1 MGKKSIMRM
10 LLTLSISQICYIF
23 IVIVIFG
30 AGTLF
35 LTETGIILSPQVI
48 SESVENITGKAVNG
62 VLEAKDIPAYIEYAQ
77 LSNDGNYITGTI
89 QDKELIE
96 EVYKEGQVT
105 HLQFMNGTKY
115 ECVNGLSEKWIL
127 GYKSGTSQFS
137 NDFLRNVFPS
147 ADLTVVLSFFVTVVI
162 GFFIIL
168 KWHRNQLRKELNKI
182 ISIRETILNDDEQI
196 SGVSSTLKEINDIL
210 IVLNEMEKAVK
221 DSTKKQLKQA
231 QLLEDGI
238 QALTHDIQ
246 TPATVVS
253 GNLELLEETEITGK
267 QKEYLNDAQDGIKR
281 ISEYVEELKNLVKM
295 EHLKTDYISLGEE
308 YVNELISLANQIASL
323 KNISIVVLQKDIA
336 DDLLID
342 GKAIQKAFQN
352 IVSNAVDFSEEYTE
366 LKLQFQKHISEYRIS
381 VTDSGKGFS
390 EESLKRATQKFY
402 SENKAR
408 NGTHYGL
415 GLAIVNKIM
424 REHFGF
430 LRLENLE
437 ENNAGR
443 AVCKAEGK
451 LYGGRDRGHHGDG
464 RDDDRQQLL

>member
-430 LRLENLE
+430 LRLDNLE
-437 ENNAGR
+437 ENNKIIGAR
-443 AVCKAEGK
+443 VT
-451 LYGGRDRGHHGDG
+451 LVFPLDRKF
-464 RDDDRQQLL
+464 

>member
-1 MGKKSIMRM
+1 M
-10 LLTLSISQICYIF
+10 
-23 IVIVIFG
+23 
-30 AGTLF
+30 
-35 LTETGIILSPQVI
+35 
-48 SESVENITGKAVNG
+48 
-62 VLEAKDIPAYIEYAQ
+62 
-77 LSNDGNYITGTI
+77 
-89 QDKELIE
+89 
-96 EVYKEGQVT
+96 
-105 HLQFMNGTKY
+105 
-115 ECVNGLSEKWIL
+115 
-127 GYKSGTSQFS
+127 
-137 NDFLRNVFPS
+137 RNVFPS

-366 LKLQFQKHISEYRIS
+366 LKLQFKNIYLNIGIS
-381 VTDSGKGFS
+381 VTLTAEKG
-390 EESLKRATQKFY
+390 LVK
-402 SENKAR
+402 KA
-408 NGTHYGL
+408 
-415 GLAIVNKIM
+415 
-424 REHFGF
+424 
-430 LRLENLE
+430 
-437 ENNAGR
+437 
-443 AVCKAEGK
+443 
-451 LYGGRDRGHHGDG
+451 
-464 RDDDRQQLL
+464 

>member
-408 NGTHYGL
+408 NGTHYGF

-437 ENNAGR
+437 ENNKIIGAR
-443 AVCKAEGK
+443 VT
-451 LYGGRDRGHHGDG
+451 LVFPLDRKF
-464 RDDDRQQLL
+464 

>member
-323 KNISIVVLQKDIA
+323 KNISIVVLHKDIA

-437 ENNAGR
+437 ENNKIIGAR
-443 AVCKAEGK
+443 VT
-451 LYGGRDRGHHGDG
+451 LVFPLDRKF
-464 RDDDRQQLL
+464 

>member
-1 MGKKSIMRM
+1 M

-253 GNLELLEETEITGK
+253 GNMELLEETEITGK

-437 ENNAGR
+437 ENNKIIGAR
-443 AVCKAEGK
+443 VT
-451 LYGGRDRGHHGDG
+451 LVFPLDRKF
-464 RDDDRQQLL
+464 

>member
-105 HLQFMNGTKY
+105 HLPFMNGTKY

-437 ENNAGR
+437 ENNKIIGAR
-443 AVCKAEGK
+443 VT
-451 LYGGRDRGHHGDG
+451 LVFPLDRKF
-464 RDDDRQQLL
+464 

>member
-1 MGKKSIMRM
+1 M

-430 LRLENLE
+430 LRLEDLE
-437 ENNAGR
+437 ENNKIIGAR
-443 AVCKAEGK
+443 VT
-451 LYGGRDRGHHGDG
+451 LVFPLDRKF
-464 RDDDRQQLL
+464 

>member
-1 MGKKSIMRM
+1 M

-437 ENNAGR
+437 ENNKIIGAR
-443 AVCKAEGK
+443 VT
-451 LYGGRDRGHHGDG
+451 LVVPLDRKF
-464 RDDDRQQLL
+464 

>member
-48 SESVENITGKAVNG
+48 SESVENITGEAVNG

-437 ENNAGR
+437 ENNKIIGAR
-443 AVCKAEGK
+443 VT
-451 LYGGRDRGHHGDG
+451 LVFPLDRKF
-464 RDDDRQQLL
+464 

>member
-96 EVYKEGQVT
+96 EFYKEGQVT

-437 ENNAGR
+437 ENNKIIGAR
-443 AVCKAEGK
+443 VT
-451 LYGGRDRGHHGDG
+451 LVFPLDRKF
-464 RDDDRQQLL
+464 

>member
-23 IVIVIFG
+23 IVIVMFG

-437 ENNAGR
+437 ENNKIIGAR
-443 AVCKAEGK
+443 VT
-451 LYGGRDRGHHGDG
+451 LVFPLDRKF
-464 RDDDRQQLL
+464 

>member
-336 DDLLID
+336 GDLLID

-437 ENNAGR
+437 ENNKIIGAR
-443 AVCKAEGK
+443 VT
-451 LYGGRDRGHHGDG
+451 LVFPLDRKF
-464 RDDDRQQLL
+464 

>member
-323 KNISIVVLQKDIA
+323 KNISIVVLQKDIS

-437 ENNAGR
+437 ENNKIIGAR
-443 AVCKAEGK
+443 VT
-451 LYGGRDRGHHGDG
+451 LVFPLDRKF
-464 RDDDRQQLL
+464 

>member
-253 GNLELLEETEITGK
+253 GNLELLEEAEITGK

-323 KNISIVVLQKDIA
+323 KNISIVALQKDIA

-437 ENNAGR
+437 ENNKIIGAR
-443 AVCKAEGK
+443 VT
-451 LYGGRDRGHHGDG
+451 LVFPLDRKF
-464 RDDDRQQLL
+464 

>member
-147 ADLTVVLSFFVTVVI
+147 ADLTVVLSLFVTVVI

-281 ISEYVEELKNLVKM
+281 ISEYVEELQNLVKM

-437 ENNAGR
+437 ENNKIIGAR
-443 AVCKAEGK
+443 VT
-451 LYGGRDRGHHGDG
+451 LVFPLDRKF
-464 RDDDRQQLL
+464 

>member
-35 LTETGIILSPQVI
+35 LTETGIILSLQVI

-437 ENNAGR
+437 ENNKIIGAR
-443 AVCKAEGK
+443 VT
-451 LYGGRDRGHHGDG
+451 LVFPLDRKF
-464 RDDDRQQLL
+464 

>member
-35 LTETGIILSPQVI
+35 LTETGIILFPQVI

-437 ENNAGR
+437 ENNKIIGAR
-443 AVCKAEGK
+443 VT
-451 LYGGRDRGHHGDG
+451 LVFPLDRKF
-464 RDDDRQQLL
+464 

>member
-210 IVLNEMEKAVK
+210 IVLNEMKKAVK

-437 ENNAGR
+437 ENNKIIGAR
-443 AVCKAEGK
+443 VT
-451 LYGGRDRGHHGDG
+451 LVFPLDRKF
-464 RDDDRQQLL
+464 

>member
-147 ADLTVVLSFFVTVVI
+147 ADLTVVLPFFVTVVI

-437 ENNAGR
+437 ENNKIIGAR
-443 AVCKAEGK
+443 VT
-451 LYGGRDRGHHGDG
+451 LVFPLDRKF
-464 RDDDRQQLL
+464 

>member
-295 EHLKTDYISLGEE
+295 EHLKTDYISSGEE

-437 ENNAGR
+437 ENNKIIGAR
-443 AVCKAEGK
+443 VT
-451 LYGGRDRGHHGDG
+451 LVFPLDRKF
-464 RDDDRQQLL
+464 

>member
-35 LTETGIILSPQVI
+35 LTETGIILSQQVI

-437 ENNAGR
+437 ENNKIIGAR
-443 AVCKAEGK
+443 VT
-451 LYGGRDRGHHGDG
+451 LVFPLDRKF
-464 RDDDRQQLL
+464 

>member
-30 AGTLF
+30 VGTLF

-437 ENNAGR
+437 ENNKIIGAR
-443 AVCKAEGK
+443 VT
-451 LYGGRDRGHHGDG
+451 LVFPLDRKF
-464 RDDDRQQLL
+464 

>member
-1 MGKKSIMRM
+1 M

-105 HLQFMNGTKY
+105 HFQFMNGTKY

-437 ENNAGR
+437 ENNKIIGAR
-443 AVCKAEGK
+443 VT
-451 LYGGRDRGHHGDG
+451 LVFPLDRKF
-464 RDDDRQQLL
+464 

>member
-137 NDFLRNVFPS
+137 NGFLRNVFPS

-437 ENNAGR
+437 ENNKIIGAR
-443 AVCKAEGK
+443 VT
-451 LYGGRDRGHHGDG
+451 LVFPLDRKF
-464 RDDDRQQLL
+464 

>member
-105 HLQFMNGTKY
+105 HLQFMNRTKY

-437 ENNAGR
+437 ENNKIIGAR
-443 AVCKAEGK
+443 VT
-451 LYGGRDRGHHGDG
+451 LVFPLDRKF
-464 RDDDRQQLL
+464 

>member
-281 ISEYVEELKNLVKM
+281 ISEYVEELKKLEKM

-437 ENNAGR
+437 ENNKIIGAR
-443 AVCKAEGK
+443 VT
-451 LYGGRDRGHHGDG
+451 LVFPLDRKF
-464 RDDDRQQLL
+464 

>member
-196 SGVSSTLKEINDIL
+196 SVVSSTLKEINDIL

-437 ENNAGR
+437 ENNKIIGAR
-443 AVCKAEGK
+443 VT
-451 LYGGRDRGHHGDG
+451 LVFPLDRKF
-464 RDDDRQQLL
+464 

>member
-424 REHFGF
+424 REHFEF

-437 ENNAGR
+437 ENNKIIGAR
-443 AVCKAEGK
+443 VT
-451 LYGGRDRGHHGDG
+451 LVFPLDRKF
-464 RDDDRQQLL
+464 

>member
-210 IVLNEMEKAVK
+210 IVLYEMEKAVK

-437 ENNAGR
+437 ENNKIIGAR
-443 AVCKAEGK
+443 VT
-451 LYGGRDRGHHGDG
+451 LVFPLDRKF
-464 RDDDRQQLL
+464 

>member
-147 ADLTVVLSFFVTVVI
+147 ADLTDVLSFFVTVVI

-437 ENNAGR
+437 ENNKIIGAR
-443 AVCKAEGK
+443 VT
-451 LYGGRDRGHHGDG
+451 LVFPLDRKF
-464 RDDDRQQLL
+464 

>member
-342 GKAIQKAFQN
+342 GKVIQKAFQN

-415 GLAIVNKIM
+415 GLAIVNKII

-437 ENNAGR
+437 ENNKIIGAR
-443 AVCKAEGK
+443 VT
-451 LYGGRDRGHHGDG
+451 LVFPLDRKF
-464 RDDDRQQLL
+464 

>member
-366 LKLQFQKHISEYRIS
+366 LKLQFQKHITEYRIS

-437 ENNAGR
+437 ENNKIIGAR
-443 AVCKAEGK
+443 VT
-451 LYGGRDRGHHGDG
+451 LVFPLDRKF
-464 RDDDRQQLL
+464 

>member
-437 ENNAGR
+437 KNNKIIGAR
-443 AVCKAEGK
+443 VT
-451 LYGGRDRGHHGDG
+451 LVFPLDRKF
-464 RDDDRQQLL
+464 

>member
-182 ISIRETILNDDEQI
+182 ISIRETILDDDEQI

-437 ENNAGR
+437 ENNKIIGAR
-443 AVCKAEGK
+443 VT
-451 LYGGRDRGHHGDG
+451 LVFPLDRKF
-464 RDDDRQQLL
+464 

>member
-96 EVYKEGQVT
+96 EYKEGQVT

-437 ENNAGR
+437 ENNKIIGAR
-443 AVCKAEGK
+443 VT
-451 LYGGRDRGHHGDG
+451 LVFPLDRKF
-464 RDDDRQQLL
+464 

>member
-281 ISEYVEELKNLVKM
+281 ISKYVEELKNLVKM

-437 ENNAGR
+437 ENNKIIGAR
-443 AVCKAEGK
+443 VT
-451 LYGGRDRGHHGDG
+451 LVFPLDRKF
-464 RDDDRQQLL
+464 

>member
-281 ISEYVEELKNLVKM
+281 ISEYVEELKNLVKT

-437 ENNAGR
+437 ENNKIIGAR
-443 AVCKAEGK
+443 VT
-451 LYGGRDRGHHGDG
+451 LVFPLDRKF
-464 RDDDRQQLL
+464 

>member
-48 SESVENITGKAVNG
+48 SKSVENITGKAVNG

-127 GYKSGTSQFS
+127 GYKSGTSKFS

-437 ENNAGR
+437 ENNKIIGAR
-443 AVCKAEGK
+443 VT
-451 LYGGRDRGHHGDG
+451 LVFPLDRKF
-464 RDDDRQQLL
+464 

>member
-408 NGTHYGL
+408 NGIHYGL

-437 ENNAGR
+437 ENNKIIGAR
-443 AVCKAEGK
+443 VT
-451 LYGGRDRGHHGDG
+451 LVFPLDRKF
-464 RDDDRQQLL
+464 

>member
-390 EESLKRATQKFY
+390 EESLKEQL
-402 SENKAR
+402 R
-408 NGTHYGL
+408 NSILKTR
-415 GLAIVNKIM
+415 
-424 REHFGF
+424 REMA
-430 LRLENLE
+430 LITVWDL
-437 ENNAGR
+437 
-443 AVCKAEGK
+443 
-451 LYGGRDRGHHGDG
+451 
-464 RDDDRQQLL
+464 QS